1 MVSFVLMALSSFVG
15 YAYGEDQPEAPVERK
30 VCVINLKKD
39 AAFLTSQLEETNCEA
54 GDVLYFA
61 ETQLIGFTQHTTA
74 MVSAQVCDF
83 RYQVIP
89 FSLQNTVST
98 ICIFS
103 GGVLQLGGSRDILK
117 AGGFHK
123 NPENL
128 HKLIKD

>member
-1 MVSFVLMALSSFVG
+1 M
-15 YAYGEDQPEAPVERK
+15 
-30 VCVINLKKD
+30 INLKKD

-103 GGVLQLGGSRDILK
+103 GGVLQLGGSRVFLK
-117 AGGFHK
+117 QVAFTRTLKTFTHLL
-123 NPENL
+123 ETEAFIFL
-128 HKLIKD
+128 